1 MLRRQRR
8 TPMTEVTYER
18 VLRGIPRWLL
28 RGYLEDLGAR
38 SVEGAGSEDDL
49 RGAASTDGDHDLL
62 VAEGW
67 RARLAQLEDYR
78 IGSLRSGQV
87 EMVVTGEP
95 GVVDVMLAALEPR
108 LFRGGG

>member
-1 MLRRQRR
+1 
-8 TPMTEVTYER
+8 MTEVTHQR

-38 SVEGAGSEDDL
+38 TVEVDGSERDL
-49 RGAASTDGDHDLL
+49 RGAVSTDGDHDLL

-67 RARLAQLEDYR
+67 RARLSQLEDFR

-87 EMVVTGEP
+87 ELVVTGEP
-95 GVVDVMLAALEPR
+95 EVVDAMLVLLEPR

>member
-1 MLRRQRR
+1 
-8 TPMTEVTYER
+8 MTEITHRR

-38 SVEGAGSEDDL
+38 P
-49 RGAASTDGDHDLL
+49 ASPDADPGVL

-67 RARLAQLEDYR
+67 QASLTQLEDYR
-78 IGSLRSGQV
+78 IGSLSSGQV
-87 EMVVTGEP
+87 ELVVTGEQDA
-95 GVVDVMLAALEPR
+95 VNTMLTALEPR

>member
-1 MLRRQRR
+1 
-8 TPMTEVTYER
+8 MTAVSHQR

-38 SVEGAGSEDDL
+38 VATDD
-49 RGAASTDGDHDLL
+49 AADADHDLL
-62 VAEGW
+62 VAESW
-67 RARLAQLEDYR
+67 QARLSQLEDYR

-95 GVVDVMLAALEPR
+95 DVVRSVMAALEPR

>member
-1 MLRRQRR
+1 MGQSERRA
-8 TPMTEVTYER
+8 PMTEVSHQR

-28 RGYLEDLGAR
+28 REYLEDLGAR
-38 SVEGAGSEDDL
+38 VASGDGADAE
-49 RGAASTDGDHDLL
+49 HDLL
-62 VAEGW
+62 VAESW
-67 RARLAQLEDYR
+67 QARLSQLDDYR

-95 GVVDVMLAALEPR
+95 EVVRSVLVALEPR